1 MKSHLALR
9 MAALPGKSKSKT
21 KMIESSA
28 ELRGAID
35 QIEGDIVVVAFDDE
49 QRLDW
54 PRRFVPED
62 AKSGDAVIV
71 RVVRVDDAHWSGQ
84 GKATGKI
91 TLGKQ
96 TLQWPVGLETGS
108 LALSIEIDA
117 EDTAA
122 RKERVRGLIAD
133 IFKKK

>member
-1 MKSHLALR
+1 MSHEQR
-9 MAALPGKSKSKT
+9 VRPMPGKKARKSKVGPT
-21 KMIESSA
+21 

-35 QIEGDIVVVAFDDE
+35 QIEGDIVVVVFDDE

-54 PRRFVPED
+54 PRRFVPEE

-71 RVVRVDDAHWSGQ
+71 RLVPIDDAHWL
-84 GKATGKI
+84 GKSEAGKV

-96 TLQWPVGLETGS
+96 AIQWPGEIDAGPV
-108 LALSIEIDA
+108 ALSIEIDV

-122 RKERVRGLIAD
+122 RKERVRGLVDD

>member
-1 MKSHLALR
+1 
-9 MAALPGKSKSKT
+9 MADMPGKSKSK
-21 KMIESSA
+21 KAVKEPRA

-35 QIEGDIVVVAFDDE
+35 QIEGEIVVVVFDDD

-54 PRRFVPED
+54 PRRFVPEV

-71 RVVRVDDAHWSGQ
+71 KVTPADEAHWSGESE
-84 GKATGKI
+84 AGKI

-96 TLQWPVGLETGS
+96 SIQWTGEIAVGPI
-108 LALSIEIDA
+108 ALSIEIDA

-122 RKERVRGLIAD
+122 RKERVRGLVDD